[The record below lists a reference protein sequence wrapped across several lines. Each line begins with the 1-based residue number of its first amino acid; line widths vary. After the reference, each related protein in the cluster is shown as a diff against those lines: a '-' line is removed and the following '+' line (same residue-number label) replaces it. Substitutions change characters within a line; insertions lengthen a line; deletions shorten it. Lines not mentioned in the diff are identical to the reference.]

1 MLCHMAL
8 RKRIPFR
15 ATKVEKETSQHM
27 YAASGKCR
35 PSFLDVL
42 RENFYL
48 CNGVKNVDRKD
59 KKATSTTPESRQE
72 NRESRRMREKEKD
85 KKKVATKFAHI
96 FLMCCSCS
104 RKNLFQDIFLSCSS
118 QKLRSWCNTE
128 N

>member
-1 MLCHMAL
+1 MPHGT
-8 RKRIPFR
+8 
-15 ATKVEKETSQHM
+15 TKAYPLPSYQSGEGNFSA

-72 NRESRRMREKEKD
+72 NRESGRMREKNE
-85 KKKVATKFAHI
+85 KKVVTKFAHI
-96 FLMCCSCS
+96 FLMCCCSCS
-104 RKNLFQDIFLSCSS
+104 WKNLFQDIFFLSCSS

>member
-15 ATKVEKETSQHM
+15 ENFSA
-27 YAASGKCR
+27 YASGKCR

-59 KKATSTTPESRQE
+59 KKATSTAPASRQE
-72 NRESRRMREKEKD
+72 NRESEKMRERERKT
-85 KKKVATKFAHI
+85 KKVAAKFAHI
-96 FLMCCSCS
+96 FLMCCSS
-104 RKNLFQDIFLSCSS
+104 TRKNLFQVIFFLSCSS